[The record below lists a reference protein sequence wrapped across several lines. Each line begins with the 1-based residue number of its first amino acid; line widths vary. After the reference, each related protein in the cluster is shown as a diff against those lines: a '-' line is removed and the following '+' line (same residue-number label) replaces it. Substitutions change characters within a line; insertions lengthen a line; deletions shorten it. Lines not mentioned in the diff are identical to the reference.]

1 MAETVTIRPGERLVL
16 VITTNNEPSRDNG
29 PDLVS
34 VHVDVERDPHAV
46 VVPQPGRKG
55 YSPDYFA
62 WLVEQFH
69 QAERDD
75 PRAPVGLLARR
86 LNRAPAT
93 VGRQLTRARKM
104 GLLTDPSP

>member
-1 MAETVTIRPGERLVL
+1 MAESVSIRPGERLIISV
-16 VITTNNEPSRDNG
+16 TNNEPTEDG
-29 PDLVS
+29 PTVFNVRL
-34 VHVDVERDPHAV
+34 DVERDPWAE
-46 VVPQPGRKG
+46 PYQQPGRKG

-75 PRAPVGLLARR
+75 PRAPVRLLARR
-86 LNRAPAT
+86 LGRAPVT

-104 GLLTDPSP
+104 GLLTDAGH